1 MDLFEQVLHAI
12 EGGEAESR
20 TAFTATGEKAVCI
33 RTFGPDRWFE
43 KAVLGRLDAINF
55 LAVILFAVRDTF
67 NLDAERRIVE
77 DWATAIRAAAEI
89 GEIVPRDQI
98 TLLPLHTLPDGW
110 EWLVSI
116 DDADS
121 FVKARGMG
129 WSCSSIVEHLATQ
142 STSPQIALLEQNPH
156 LFATKHAN
164 KQPPASSGTPES
176 DESTVPALEEKQ
188 PIIGVD
194 RNKILAHF
202 TPPNGT
208 TAANW
213 SKTLSDPPKWLI
225 GARVFKG
232 RASVSSLWNPA
243 MFAMAYAEKGI
254 MTKLKLTEII
264 RREFAPWLPEWE
276 KYTSSFD

>member
-12 EGGEAESR
+12 EGEETESH
-20 TAFTATGEKAVCI
+20 TAVTICGEKAVCI

-43 KAVLGRLDAINF
+43 KAALGRLDAINF

-116 DDADS
+116 GDADS

-129 WSCSSIVEHLATQ
+129 WSCSSIVEHLVTQ

-164 KQPPASSGTPES
+164 TKPPASSGAPVIDEHKADGETPAGWVEQVRAIAIEYIHRHKAS
-176 DESTVPALEEKQ
+176 DLFPSQADVCA
-188 PIIGVD
+188 D
-194 RNKILAHF
+194 
-202 TPPNGT
+202 
-208 TAANW
+208 
-213 SKTLSDPPKWLI
+213 
-225 GARVFKG
+225 
-232 RASVSSLWNPA
+232 
-243 MFAMAYAEKGI
+243 AEKV
-254 MTKLKLTEII
+254 T
-264 RREFAPWLPEWE
+264 RERKIYGPQGKPLSQSYIQRNAIQGEWW
-276 KYTSSFD
+276 KKNKP